1 MYFMFSFH
9 HLTLVFLFLKKIDLE
24 IFFVFFSIGLSRS
37 HELDN
42 EFDGLTWVDSIFII
56 QVTGLSY

>member
-24 IFFVFFSIGLSRS
+24 IFFVFFFIGLSRS

-42 EFDGLTWVDSIFII
+42 EFDGLTWVDLIFII